1 MDEDFFDLDG
11 IDAPPPPPPPA
22 VVSQGEPP
30 YLASLNAVQK
40 QAVLATDGPV
50 LVLAGAGTGKTRVLT
65 TRLGHLMAT
74 NLAAPWNILSVTFT
88 NKAAL
93 EMKDRVARIM
103 QRPVDDMCIG
113 TFHSIANR
121 ILRKHGELVGL
132 QSNFTILDTDD
143 QIRLLKQLI
152 REHDIDDKKFPARL
166 LASLIDRWKNKAI
179 TPERL
184 PKEETFAYADGKGGT
199 LYTAYQARLAI
210 LNAVD
215 FGDLLLHNITLFQ
228 KHPDV
233 LAIYHDKFKYILVD
247 EYQDTNVA
255 QYLWL
260 RLLAQKSKNICCVGD
275 DDQSIYGW
283 RGAEVGNILRFSK
296 DFDGAEIIRLEQNY
310 RSTGHI
316 LAAAAALIKTNEGRL
331 GKTLWTEAHDGD
343 KLEVKGVWDGKE
355 EARAIG
361 DDIENLQRKGHSLSE
376 IAILVRA
383 GMQMREFEAR
393 FLELGVPYKVIGGPR
408 FFERAEIRDAMA
420 YLRVIAQPDDD
431 LAFERI
437 INVPKRGLG
446 KAAVQKIYERARR
459 LGISMPRAARHIIDS
474 GDISGKAMTSLKG
487 LMDKFDHWREQLDHL
502 NHTDL
507 AELVLD
513 ESGYSD
519 MWKSSKLPDAP
530 GKIDNLGEL
539 INAMSEFESL
549 AGFLEHIALVMENTQ
564 SSDTDKVSIMTLHG
578 SKGLEFNTVFL
589 PGWEEDSFPSKRS
602 LDESGLKGLEEERR
616 LAYVAITRAKLN
628 AHIYFVANR
637 LVFNRWESRMPSR
650 FIDELPADNVNM
662 QSTQG
667 VYGSSARSGWGNDDW
682 WDDKPEQKESYT
694 GGYNSAGINS
704 GYGPGWKRA
713 QENAQTY
720 GQKAKPKSK
729 YGTAKRAKAPVVS
742 DFAIGE
748 RVFHDKFGYGMVEDV
763 DGNKLEIQFEHA
775 GLKKVVDSFVS
786 GTEGNTDG
794 E

>member
-11 IDAPPPPPPPA
+11 IDAPPAPPPPPMEMR
-22 VVSQGEPP
+22 GEPP
-30 YLASLNAVQK
+30 YLTTLNAVQK
-40 QAVLATDGPV
+40 QAVLATEGPV

-74 NLAAPWNILSVTFT
+74 NLAQPWNILSVTFT

-93 EMKDRVARIM
+93 EMKERVARIM
-103 QRPVDDMCIG
+103 QRPVDDMWIG

-132 QSNFTILDTDD
+132 KSNFTILDTDD

-152 REHDIDDKKFPARL
+152 QAEGIDDKKYPARL
-166 LASLIDRWKNKAI
+166 LASLIDRWKNKAL
-179 TPERL
+179 TPDRL
-184 PKEETFAYADGKGGT
+184 PKEETFAYADGKGGK
-199 LYTAYQARLAI
+199 LYTAYQTRLAV

-228 KHPDV
+228 KHPDI
-233 LAIYHDKFKYILVD
+233 LAEYHNKFKYILVD

-296 DFDGAEIIRLEQNY
+296 DFEGAEVIRLEQNY

-316 LAAAAALIKTNEGRL
+316 LAAASALITVNEGRL
-331 GKTLWTEAHDGD
+331 GKTLWTEAAEGD
-343 KLEVKGVWDGKE
+343 KVEVKGVWDGKQE
-355 EARAIG
+355 SASIG
-361 DDIENLQRKGHSLSE
+361 DEIENLQRKGHSLSQ
-376 IAILVRA
+376 IAVLVRA

-393 FLELGVPYKVIGGPR
+393 FLELAIPYKVIGGPR

-420 YLRVIAQPDDD
+420 YLRVIAQSDDG

-446 KAAVQKIYERARR
+446 KAALQKIHVRANK
-459 LGISMPRAARHIIDS
+459 LGISLPRAARHIVDS
-474 GDISGKAMTSLKG
+474 GDISGKAKVSLAG
-487 LMDKFDHWREQLDHL
+487 LLDNFDRWRGQLDQL
-502 NHTDL
+502 NHTEL

-519 MWKSSKLPDAP
+519 MWKASKLPDAP
-530 GKIDNLGEL
+530 GKLDNLGEL
-539 INAMSEFESL
+539 INAMAEFEDL
-549 AGFLEHIALVMENTQ
+549 AGFLEHISLVMENTQ
-564 SSDTDKVSIMTLHG
+564 ASDTDKVSIMTLHG
-578 SKGLEFNTVFL
+578 AKGLEFDTVFL

-616 LAYVAITRAKLN
+616 LAYVAITRAKKN

-637 LVFNRWESRMPSR
+637 LIFNRWESRMPSR
-650 FIDELPADNVNM
+650 FIDELPEAHTNI
-662 QSTQG
+662 QSNQG
-667 VYGSSARSGWGNDDW
+667 VYGSSARSGWGNEDW
-682 WDDKPEQKESYT
+682 WDDKPEKKESYA
-694 GGYNSAGINS
+694 GGYNSAGINT

-713 QENAQTY
+713 KESAATY

-729 YGTAKRAKAPVVS
+729 HGAAKRTKAPTVS

-786 GTEGNTDG
+786 AAEGK
-794 E
+794 

>member
-1 MDEDFFDLDG
+1 MDDDFFDLDG
-11 IDAPPPPPPPA
+11 IDAPPPPPPP
-22 VVSQGEPP
+22 VELQGEPP
-30 YLASLNAVQK
+30 YLATLNAVQK
-40 QAVLATDGPV
+40 QAVLATEGPV

-88 NKAAL
+88 NKAAH
-93 EMKDRVARIM
+93 EMQDRVARIM
-103 QRPVDDMCIG
+103 QRPVDDMWIG

-121 ILRKHGELVGL
+121 ILRQHGELVGL
-132 QSNFTILDTDD
+132 QSNFTILDSDD
-143 QIRLLKQLI
+143 QLRLIKQLI
-152 REHDIDDKKFPARL
+152 AAEGIDDKKWPARL
-166 LASLIDRWKNKAI
+166 LASLIDRWKNKAL
-179 TPERL
+179 TADRL
-184 PKEETFAYADGKGGT
+184 PKEETFAYANGMGGK
-199 LYTAYQARLAI
+199 LYTAYQERLAV

-228 KHPDV
+228 KHPEV
-233 LAIYHDKFKYILVD
+233 LAKYHEKFKYILVD

-296 DFDGAEIIRLEQNY
+296 DFEGAEVIRLEQNY

-316 LAAAAALIKTNEGRL
+316 LGAASALIKTNEGRL
-331 GKTLWTEAHDGD
+331 GKTLWTEAEAGD
-343 KLEVKGVWDGKE
+343 KVEVKGVWDGKQ
-355 EARAIG
+355 EARDIG
-361 DDIENLQRKGHSLSE
+361 DDIENLQRKGHKLSE
-376 IAILVRA
+376 IAVLVRA
-383 GMQMREFEAR
+383 GMQMREFEAQ
-393 FLELGVPYKVIGGPR
+393 FLELAIPYKVIGGPR

-420 YLRVIAQPDDD
+420 YLRVIAQPDDG

-446 KAAVQKIYERARR
+446 KAALQKIHERGRK
-459 LGISMPRAARHIIDS
+459 LSISLPRAARHIVDND
-474 GDISGKAMTSLKG
+474 DISGKAKTSLAG
-487 LMDKFDHWREQLDHL
+487 LLDNFDRWREQLKHL

-507 AELVLD
+507 AELVLE

-519 MWKSSKLPDAP
+519 MWKASKLPDAP
-530 GKIDNLGEL
+530 GKLDNLGEL
-539 INAMSEFESL
+539 ITALSEFESL
-549 AGFLEHIALVMENTQ
+549 GEFLEHIALVMENTQ
-564 SSDTDKVSIMTLHG
+564 ASDTDKVSIMTLHG
-578 SKGLEFNTVFL
+578 AKGLEFDTVFL

-616 LAYVAITRAKLN
+616 LAYVAITRAKKN

-650 FIDELPADNVNM
+650 FIDELPAEHTNV

-667 VYGSSARSGWGNDDW
+667 VYGSQARSGWGNDDW
-682 WDDKPEQKESYT
+682 WDNSNETKETKETYT
-694 GGYNSAGINS
+694 GGYNSAGINT

-713 QENAQTY
+713 KDNAATY
-720 GQKAKPKSK
+720 GQKAKPKGNRRPK
-729 YGTAKRAKAPVVS
+729 KAKAKVVS
-742 DFAIGE
+742 DYAVGE

-786 GTEGNTDG
+786 RSGG